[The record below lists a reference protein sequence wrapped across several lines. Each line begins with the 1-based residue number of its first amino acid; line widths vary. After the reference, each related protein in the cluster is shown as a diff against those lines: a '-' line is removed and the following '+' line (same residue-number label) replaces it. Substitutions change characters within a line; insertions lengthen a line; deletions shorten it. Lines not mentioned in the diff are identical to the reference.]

1 MNLRSFHMC
10 THHLYIFSVP
20 FYALHFFS
28 IFIILWKLK
37 IYRWS
42 GFWSLAYRALSVCLS
57 NLSDMNLRPRSGIQE
72 LPHYLIFFKYNYM
85 HLSQHLVRDEELKV
99 SHHWGSSKLSWMWE
113 DLLIQSNIFGQS
125 LGLCSPG
132 GYDSYTIIQVLT
144 LLWFSAGLG
153 YEIFFFSEIGRLSFY
168 FLVFLMYY

>member
-1 MNLRSFHMC
+1 MNL
-10 THHLYIFSVP
+10 
-20 FYALHFFS
+20 
-28 IFIILWKLK
+28 W
-37 IYRWS
+37 
-42 GFWSLAYRALSVCLS
+42 
-57 NLSDMNLRPRSGIQE
+57 PRSGIQE

-85 HLSQHLVRDEELKV
+85 HLSQHLVRDEKLKV

-144 LLWFSAGLG
+144 LLCFSAGLG
-153 YEIFFFSEIGRLSFY
+153 YEIFFFFLRLGD
-168 FLVFLMYY
+168 FLFLCFSNLLLIFIFRSWTHLEFVLACVYM